1 MVYNDGMDTMKYH
14 IATNITE
21 LRKANNFTQAELAA
35 RLNYSDKSIS
45 KWERGESLPDIGVL
59 KQIADLFEVTVDYL
73 LCEHDSPEQA
83 QFRIDKTRRTN
94 QIIIAALAVFTVWIV
109 VTVVYVYG
117 MLYANRTDLWT
128 LFVWAAPASCLVAL
142 YYNRAWGNRKIK
154 FGILTLLVWSLL
166 AALFVQ
172 TLAYAPW
179 PLFLVGIPAQIALCL
194 WLKIDPEQNP
204 VWFPRKKKK

>member
-1 MVYNDGMDTMKYH
+1 MDTLKYR

-21 LRKANNFTQAELAA
+21 LRKAHNLTQAELAA

-94 QIIIAALAVFTVWIV
+94 QIIISVLAVFIVWIV
-109 VTVVYVYG
+109 ATVVYAYAT
-117 MLYANRTDLWT
+117 LYLNRDDLWK
-128 LFVWAAPASCLVAL
+128 LFVWAVPISCCVAL
-142 YYNRAWGNRKIK
+142 YYNRAWGNRKIQ
-154 FGILTLLVWSLL
+154 FWILTALNWSLL
-166 AALFVQ
+166 ASLFVQ
-172 TLAYAPW
+172 TLAMAPW
-179 PLFLVGIPAQIALCL
+179 ALFIVGIPAQIALIL
-194 WLKIDPEQNP
+194 WRKVDPDQDA